1 MSTIAIIIIALASF
15 FFGYFT
21 AKRVTIKAGT
31 IHIDLTDSRKDLV
44 KLELEKDLDEII
56 LHKNVTFR
64 VDEKH
69 EPDFFKGEKY
79 E

>member
-1 MSTIAIIIIALASF
+1 MSTITTIIIALASF
-15 FFGYFT
+15 FYGYFI
-21 AKRVTIKAGT
+21 AKRMTTKAGT

-69 EPDFFKGEKY
+69 ELDFFKGEEK
-79 E
+79 